1 MPSELPGTLK
11 ELFNL
16 NMAMIGVSKAKE
28 KLAASNYD
36 AEEPVAGISMQTKI
50 N

>member
-11 ELFNL
+11 DLFNL
-16 NMAMIGVSKAKE
+16 NMAMKGVSKAKE
-28 KLAASNYD
+28 KRAASNYD
-36 AEEPVAGISMQTKI
+36 AEEPVTGISMQTKT